1 MDLGTMAQKVQ
12 AGEYTGVQQLRSD
25 FKLVISNCRTYN
37 RVGVSDE
44 AGQFLDAAAK
54 LELEGDALFD
64 AALAP
69 DGGSGQRRRAPP
81 KVFVAGSASGRTK
94 PRADTEQPS
103 PAPRPPASSPR
114 KKKQPSSS
122 TAPKVESDVFEE
134 CPHCA
139 PGSGKAKG
147 HKGRHVSTV
156 KATLP
161 DGHKPR
167 PTGRA
172 PKGKR
177 WDGTGWVSTETGEGQ
192 AKRPP
197 APQPGEDPSGR
208 INLVSAPSPRPPA
221 SSPRKAKQ
229 PPQPQPSSTPTAPAK
244 ASPAKINSQPDQTVS
259 RTAPCTACGGD
270 VGSDQLTH
278 PNLPGS
284 LLCDECHERVSRPF
298 KRDEEGIETCCRW
311 CGYGG
316 ELMLCDECP
325 STFCKGCISR
335 NIGAEEL
342 SELEKTKDDWA
353 CLRCNPSQV
362 QSKKLVFSRPPA
374 QPKLTDDS
382 PPPVSARPGSASD
395 TGASAAAPA
404 AAQPPKALDA
414 YKLFCAEQRAKGD
427 LPRAVPEQS
436 KVIGQRWRDVSPG
449 HKARLEEQ
457 AKAQKAARQ
466 AWLAT
471 DTGKAWA
478 EADKATKQENKRKKE
493 EQELEKSAKMSAE
506 ASWIAARRKDKKVR
520 LSLAPTH
527 QRLTM
532 PAEQ

>member
-156 KATLP
+156 KVKATLP

-167 PTGRA
+167 PAGRA

-177 WDGTGWVSTETGEGQ
+177 WDGTGWVSAGTGEGQ

-229 PPQPQPSSTPTAPAK
+229 PPQPLPSSTPTAPAK
-244 ASPAKINSQPDQTVS
+244 AFPAKINSQPDQTVS

-374 QPKLTDDS
+374 QATQPDLDKDDDMFEEESGEDESEEDASEDDESEEEYESEEEEDSEEEEEDSEEEDAMDQDTQQSVPELPKLGVGVSLDAKDS
-382 PPPVSARPGSASD
+382 RGHWYRAKIVSMDESHVR
-395 TGASAAAPA
+395 GASH
-404 AAQPPKALDA
+404 
-414 YKLFCAEQRAKGD
+414 
-427 LPRAVPEQS
+427 V
-436 KVIGQRWRDVSPG
+436 
-449 HKARLEEQ
+449 H
-457 AKAQKAARQ
+457 
-466 AWLAT
+466 WL
-471 DTGKAWA
+471 
-478 EADKATKQENKRKKE
+478 
-493 EQELEKSAKMSAE
+493 
-506 ASWIAARRKDKKVR
+506 
-520 LSLAPTH
+520 
-527 QRLTM
+527 
-532 PAEQ
+532 

>member
-12 AGEYTGVQQLRSD
+12 AGEYTGVKQLRSD

-37 RVGVSDE
+37 RVGVSNE

-69 DGGSGQRRRAPP
+69 DGDSGQRRRAPP

-122 TAPKVESDVFEE
+122 AAPKVKSDVFEE
-134 CPHCA
+134 CPHCP

-147 HKGRHVSTV
+147 HKGRHVAKAKA

-167 PTGRA
+167 PAGRA

-177 WDGTGWVSTETGEGQ
+177 WDGTGWVSAGTGEGE

-197 APQPGEDPSGR
+197 APQPG
-208 INLVSAPSPRPPA
+208 A
-221 SSPRKAKQ
+221 PRKAKL
-229 PPQPQPSSTPTAPAK
+229 
-244 ASPAKINSQPDQTVS
+244 
-259 RTAPCTACGGD
+259 
-270 VGSDQLTH
+270 GS
-278 PNLPGS
+278 G
-284 LLCDECHERVSRPF
+284 
-298 KRDEEGIETCCRW
+298 
-311 CGYGG
+311 
-316 ELMLCDECP
+316 
-325 STFCKGCISR
+325 
-335 NIGAEEL
+335 L
-342 SELEKTKDDWA
+342 SA
-353 CLRCNPSQV
+353 
-362 QSKKLVFSRPPA
+362 
-374 QPKLTDDS
+374 
-382 PPPVSARPGSASD
+382 
-395 TGASAAAPA
+395 GASAATA
-404 AAQPPKALDA
+404 AAQPPKALNA
-414 YKLFCAEQRAKGD
+414 YALFGAEQRAKGD
-427 LPRAVPEQS
+427 LPRGAVTEQS

-478 EADKATKQENKRKKE
+478 EADKVTKQENKRKKE

-520 LSLAPTH
+520 LSPSPTPQH
-527 QRLTM
+527 LTM